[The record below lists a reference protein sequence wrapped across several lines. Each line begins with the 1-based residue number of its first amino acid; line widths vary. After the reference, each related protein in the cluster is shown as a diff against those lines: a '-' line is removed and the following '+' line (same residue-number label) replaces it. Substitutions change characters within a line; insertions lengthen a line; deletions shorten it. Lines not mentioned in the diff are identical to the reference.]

1 MFDTLFFFSNT
12 LLFCKVCLYYS
23 VTCPLNTA
31 WAIHLSAGRVS
42 QTRQQEF
49 TNSVRC
55 ILPQRQILLTLCLLR
70 LQGQSCMNLTKATLS
85 RAPTGLSWLSSG
97 QLHLP
102 PATVSSGKGASISSA
117 ARVQREQRHYEGQI
131 FTFPS
136 IAYTREQWIWALY
149 PLFRRQT
156 DDPTGGMNS
165 YNPSHTH
172 IC

>member
-1 MFDTLFFFSNT
+1 MTCCLFSNT
-12 LLFCKVCLYYS
+12 PLFCKICLYYS
-23 VTCPLNTA
+23 ITCPLNTA

-49 TNSVRC
+49 ASSVRR
-55 ILPQRQILLTLCLLR
+55 ILPQRQILLTICLLR
-70 LQGQSCMNLTKATLS
+70 LQGQSCTNLTKATLS
-85 RAPTGLSWLSSG
+85 QARTGLSWLSSG

-102 PATVSSGKGASISSA
+102 PATVSSGKSETISSA
-117 ARVQREQRHYEGQI
+117 VRVQGEQRHYEGQI
-131 FTFPS
+131 FPFPS
-136 IAYTREQWIWALY
+136 IVYTREQWIWAQY

-165 YNPSHTH
+165 YDPSHTH